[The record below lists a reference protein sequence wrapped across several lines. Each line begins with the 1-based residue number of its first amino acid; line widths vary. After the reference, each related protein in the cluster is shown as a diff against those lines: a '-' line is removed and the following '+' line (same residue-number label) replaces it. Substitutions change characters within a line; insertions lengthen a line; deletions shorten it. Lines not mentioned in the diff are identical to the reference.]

1 MDKYIPIML
10 KSNGLRCVVIGGGP
24 VAERKTLQLIQA
36 GTDIKLISPSVT
48 GPLHQAAQEG
58 SLIWYNRSYEEGDL
72 RGASLVYSATHQAEV
87 NERVAE
93 EAARLGI
100 PVNISGPGLGGT
112 FISPSVVRRGDLI
125 IAVSTSGA
133 GPAASVRISQEID
146 DCYGDEYEAYI
157 DFLSTV
163 RQVVKSA
170 VTDGARR
177 RELLKAA
184 AEMDIL
190 RDIRRGE
197 FRPWTEQEIEAWIKG
212 NITNN

>member
-1 MDKYIPIML
+1 M
-10 KSNGLRCVVIGGGP
+10 
-24 VAERKTLQLIQA
+24 
-36 GTDIKLISPSVT
+36 
-48 GPLHQAAQEG
+48 
-58 SLIWYNRSYEEGDL
+58 
-72 RGASLVYSATHQAEV
+72 
-87 NERVAE
+87 AE

-197 FRPWTEQEIEAWIKG
+197 FKPWTEQEIEAWIKG